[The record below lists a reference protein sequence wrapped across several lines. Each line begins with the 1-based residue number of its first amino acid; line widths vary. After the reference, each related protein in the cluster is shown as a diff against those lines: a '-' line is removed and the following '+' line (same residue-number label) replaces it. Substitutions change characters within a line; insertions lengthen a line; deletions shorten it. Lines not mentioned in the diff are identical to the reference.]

1 MMQERIRAGVVKA
14 ILLYNVALQLSYGL
28 GTIYAV
34 VMIMCHFK
42 IVFFDFENVA
52 TLISFLLFLFRLRVR
67 KVCSISMR
75 LPRLVTV

>member
-34 VMIMCHFK
+34 VMIMCHFE
-42 IVFFDFENVA
+42 IVFF
-52 TLISFLLFLFRLRVR
+52 
-67 KVCSISMR
+67 
-75 LPRLVTV
+75 